1 MEQEGRHNSGWVEG
15 NFVGGRRSYSR
26 IRLQKAVPIS
36 LDVCP
41 SSDEPEAGGHP
52 KLIMFVP
59 FSPGVAW
66 ERRQRAAAVRRGE
79 ESIQELFAVGC
90 VV

>member
-1 MEQEGRHNSGWVEG
+1 M
-15 NFVGGRRSYSR
+15 
-26 IRLQKAVPIS
+26 
-36 LDVCP
+36 
-41 SSDEPEAGGHP
+41 
-52 KLIMFVP
+52 IMFVP